1 MATVRFKRTTSDKL
15 RVYYDELKFNDT
27 PYRYTT
33 LTLVGNLLTVH
44 NNIDPNVI
52 DFTVDWAD
60 VTFPV
65 TASAIDLQKTIQGW
79 INEGT
84 KEVRNIS
91 DFIIEIDDAPEQLP
105 CDNRLYSINGDLW
118 WNCQLVAISGGGGN
132 PVCIQSGTTD
142 GQILVWDN
150 TLQCWELGTLSSA
163 CVQLGTQEG
172 NTLYWNAVDACWNE
186 TETIRHVDLGVM
198 TVSNATD
205 KNVVLISENG
215 STIGVTA
222 KNSVIQGSI
231 NSSLDA
237 VNSSLT
243 NADTCAI
250 TGGLLSSVSE
260 AYNSYI
266 DQTNNPTASFNS
278 VENSVFCDITDTWN
292 LNSVN
297 NSVGSRITGFG
308 ATPDTGTARGIWLG
322 LGVDPNDLVN
332 GRRVRIEG
340 RGQAQS
346 IIASGVRIANVNSDL
361 TITSSKSFQSIINCE
376 VNLDNTFAG
385 IFDGHSITLIGCE
398 NPVFNANT
406 QHNAMIAMPSTTITD
421 AQDFTIHFPTERSV
435 GGKQYRVDELAVS
448 TALTYEHY
456 HIVADTTLALTFTLP
471 AAPIDGQDYVVV
483 DGTGNAGTNNITLDG
498 GTKTILSPTTQATT
512 YVIDGDYCG
521 ATLIYS
527 LDDDAWHLTSSIVN
541 TGAFSTT
548 CVNVGTVEGQTL
560 YWDLGL
566 VCWNPND
573 SLQKH
578 DGGTTYTNSN
588 GDKDPYFISSKSIT
602 INPNVLNSAV
612 ISSQGGQLSNA
623 GSTSHYNT
631 IIGCDNANVGAAFGV
646 DGNYNTA
653 IGCVFP
659 NISGSNYINF
669 RSNNSSNIHLCTR
682 FEIGYGV
689 SLNAQGC
696 TNGLLCGVNNTT
708 TNATDTLNIG
718 GRNQLINHNPTAG
731 KDNTIIN
738 SPHTALNSSAVIDF
752 TNILTYMDDERTA
765 TNYTD
770 NISVGGGGNIVKG
783 GAGGAFGN
791 GFFNSFANYVDTPV
805 TTFAPGQIFGVNC
818 FINSQECQLA
828 NAFGDTA
835 FCTFINCWQSGI
847 INGSVANPFIANNTI
862 IGGGVGVGA
871 SGSIWINGGTIT
883 DGGGVSIYGSGS
895 QNTSNQ
901 CIQIGARGVS
911 NIDSSQRG
919 IQIGVDSSYINNG
932 SSACGQF
939 TASNCLTDNSERSGS
954 MFVALAGIGS
964 NLGMVRVI
972 DSLASSHCNIF
983 TDSTTTYVDLTDCEA
998 SGIRDCK
1005 FVGTLGEP
1013 NYLPAGGS
1021 WGLVNATTKSAQ
1033 SMIACYNTTA
1043 EVGNNC
1049 VVMTQYGT
1057 NFTDTQ
1063 DNKLHVATTRH
1074 TGGEQRKVS
1083 VYTTGTN
1090 LLTYEEHIIVAD
1102 DCTVQLPTT
1111 PIDGQEYYVRHFDST
1126 IGNDVVVDGNGINI
1140 RVGNTNSATDTLVGG
1155 TDTTVHLVYSSVKNL
1170 WIEINRA

>member
-150 TLQCWELGTLSSA
+150 TLQCWELGTLSAA

-186 TETIRHVDLGVM
+186 TETIRHAELNTL
-198 TVSNATD
+198 TVSNGGD
-205 KNVVLISENG
+205 RNGVFISEQD
-215 STIGVTA
+215 STMGADA
-222 KNSVIQGSI
+222 KLATISNSGGCFI
-231 NSSLDA
+231 NAVASHIDSSY
-237 VNSSLT
+237 
-243 NADTCAI
+243 
-250 TGGLLSSVSE
+250 LSK
-260 AYNSYI
+260 I
-266 DQTNNPTASFNS
+266 DNTNNLGGQFTTIS
-278 VENSVFCDITDTWN
+278 NSVFSDITDTW
-292 LNSVN
+292 SVN
-297 NSVGSRITGFG
+297 AIIDSAGAQITGY
-308 ATPDTGTARGIWLG
+308 TPGDEQTGTGRMILLG
-322 LGVDPNDLVN
+322 SGVDITDLVN
-332 GRRVRIEG
+332 GRRCRITG
-340 RGQAQS
+340 SGQLQS
-346 IIASGVRIANVNSDL
+346 IISSGVDVFKVNANLQIASNGRVQSLYNCLVNSDNVNCGIFNTGENQVAINSL
-361 TITSSKSFQSIINCE
+361 NPIINTTSE
-376 VNLDNTFAG
+376 G
-385 IFDGHSITLIGCE
+385 ITVIGLQDPNITLIQ
-398 NPVFNANT
+398 PYT
-406 QHNAMIAMPSTTITD
+406 MYS
-421 AQDFTIHFPTERSV
+421 PTENSN
-435 GGKQYRVDELAVS
+435 GGKQYRIDEVSVDTFLDFFQYYISV
-448 TALTYEHY
+448 
-456 HIVADTTLALTFTLP
+456 DTTNPVTLTLP
-471 AAPIDGQDYVVV
+471 ASPVHGQSYNIFDNL
-483 DGTGNAGTNNITLDG
+483 GSAGTNNITLDG
-498 GTKTILSPTTQATT
+498 GTKTINSPTTQATT
-512 YVIDGDYCG
+512 YLIDNDYMG
-521 ATLIYS
+521 VSLIFDS
-527 LDDDAWHLTSSIVN
+527 VTDAWHLISAVVSAGSS
-541 TGAFSTT
+541 T
-548 CVNVGTVEGQTL
+548 CISAGTIEGQTL

-566 VCWNPND
+566 VCWTPND

-578 DGGTTYTNSN
+578 DGGTTYTNS
-588 GDKDPYFISSKSIT
+588 GSDKDPYFISSKNVT
-602 INPNVLNSAV
+602 VNPNVLNSAV

-623 GSTSHYNT
+623 GSSSHYNT

-653 IGCVFP
+653 MGCVFP
-659 NISGSNYINF
+659 NISGSNYITF

-682 FEIGYGV
+682 FEFGYGV

-696 TNGLLCGVNNTT
+696 TDGLLCGITNTT
-708 TNATDTLNIG
+708 TNATSSINIG

-738 SPHTALNSSAVIDF
+738 SPHTALNTSAVIDF

-770 NISVGGGGNIVKG
+770 NISVGGGGNIVVG

-791 GFFNSFANYVDTPV
+791 GFFNSFANYVNTPV

-818 FINSQECQLA
+818 FINSQECQLD

-847 INGSVANPFIANNTI
+847 INGSVANPFVANNTV
-862 IGGGVGVGA
+862 IGGGVGVGS
-871 SGSIWINGGTIT
+871 SGCTWINGGTLT
-883 DGGGVSIYGSGS
+883 ESGGGASIHGSGT
-895 QNTSNQ
+895 QNSAVQ
-901 CIQIGARGVS
+901 CIQIGSRGVS
-911 NIDSSQRG
+911 NIDSSNTS
-919 IQIGVDSSYINNG
+919 IQLNVDASYINNG
-932 SSACGQF
+932 SINCGQF
-939 TASNCLTDNSERSGS
+939 NASNSLTDNSERCGS
-954 MFVALAGIGS
+954 MFTVLSGIGS
-964 NLGMVRVI
+964 NVGAIRAI

-983 TDSTTTYVDLTDCEA
+983 TTTVATYIDLTNCEA

-1033 SMIACYNTTA
+1033 SMLACYNTTA

-1049 VVMTQYGT
+1049 VVMTQNGT

-1074 TGGEQRKVS
+1074 IGGEQRKVS

-1126 IGNDVVVDGNGINI
+1126 GGNDVVVDGNGINI